1 MPAAA
6 PHIVLMLS
14 LLLGLQPITTDL
26 YLPALPALATDLGAS
41 MQQAQLTLTALL
53 LPFGLSQLV
62 WGPLSDRYGRRPV
75 LLVGLGLYV
84 IASLASVWVAT
95 MHDLIICRAVQGLAM
110 GACVMCARA
119 IVRDAY
125 PPEEG
130 ARVMSKALS
139 GLGVLACLSAPL
151 GGLLADWAGWRA
163 ALSGVAVFGI
173 LTLAVLGW
181 RFTETCTTPNP
192 QALVPRV
199 WINNW
204 RSIVGNPTFV
214 AYSALSTAA
223 YGVLFVFLAGSS
235 FVFIGTLGVSRTVY
249 GLLMCSMS
257 LAYIGG
263 TFLCRRLLLAVGVRR
278 TVAVGGALSLT
289 GGLGMALLAWLGQG
303 HTWYGAWAIML
314 PQYFI
319 MLGHGIHQ
327 PCGQS
332 GAVGPFPHAAGAAS
346 ALNGFVMM
354 LTAFITGQWL
364 GVALNGTV
372 FPMVLGI
379 AAWSLALAAAAW
391 TLVQRHGHPV
401 TRP

>member
-1 MPAAA
+1 MPA
-6 PHIVLMLS
+6 PHIVFMLS

-26 YLPALPALATDLGAS
+26 YLPALPSMATDLGAS

-75 LLVGLGLYV
+75 LLLGLGLYV
-84 IASLASVWVAT
+84 AASLASVWVAT
-95 MHDLIICRAVQGLAM
+95 IDDLILCRAAQGLAM

-125 PPEEG
+125 PPAEG

-139 GLGVLACLSAPL
+139 GLGVIACLSAPL
-151 GGLLADWAGWRA
+151 GGLLAELGGWRS
-163 ALSGVAVFGI
+163 ALGGVAVFGA
-173 LTLAVLGW
+173 LTLGVLAW
-181 RFTETCTTPNP
+181 RFTETCTPLNRD
-192 QALVPRV
+192 ALRPRV
-199 WINNW
+199 WVNNW
-204 RSIVGNPTFV
+204 RAIVRNPTFV

-263 TFLCRRLLLAVGVRR
+263 TFLCRQLLLAVGVRR
-278 TVAVGGALSLT
+278 AVAVGGALSLT

-303 HTWYGAWAIML
+303 QPWYGTWAIMV

-332 GAVGPFPHAAGAAS
+332 GAVGPFPQAAGAAS
-346 ALNGFVMM
+346 ALNGFLMM
-354 LTAFITGQWL
+354 LAAFITGQWL
-364 GVALNGTV
+364 GSALRGTV

-379 AAWSLALAAAAW
+379 AAWSLAVAAAAW
-391 TLVQRHGHPV
+391 TLVQRHGDPAGQ
-401 TRP
+401 P

>member
-1 MPAAA
+1 
-6 PHIVLMLS
+6 
-14 LLLGLQPITTDL
+14 
-26 YLPALPALATDLGAS
+26 
-41 MQQAQLTLTALL
+41 
-53 LPFGLSQLV
+53 
-62 WGPLSDRYGRRPV
+62 
-75 LLVGLGLYV
+75 
-84 IASLASVWVAT
+84 
-95 MHDLIICRAVQGLAM
+95 
-110 GACVMCARA
+110 
-119 IVRDAY
+119 
-125 PPEEG
+125 
-130 ARVMSKALS
+130 
-139 GLGVLACLSAPL
+139 
-151 GGLLADWAGWRA
+151 
-163 ALSGVAVFGI
+163 
-173 LTLAVLGW
+173 
-181 RFTETCTTPNP
+181 
-192 QALVPRV
+192 V

-263 TFLCRRLLLAVGVRR
+263 TFLCRWLLLAAGARR

-303 HTWYGAWAIML
+303 HAWYGAWAIML

-332 GAVGPFPHAAGAAS
+332 GAVGPFPQAAGAAS
-346 ALNGFVMM
+346 ALNGFLMM
-354 LTAFITGQWL
+354 LTAFITGQCL
-364 GVALNGTV
+364 GAALNGTV

-379 AAWSLALAAAAW
+379 AAWSLVLATVAW
-391 TLVQRHGHPV
+391 TLIQRHGHSV
-401 TRP
+401 VRS